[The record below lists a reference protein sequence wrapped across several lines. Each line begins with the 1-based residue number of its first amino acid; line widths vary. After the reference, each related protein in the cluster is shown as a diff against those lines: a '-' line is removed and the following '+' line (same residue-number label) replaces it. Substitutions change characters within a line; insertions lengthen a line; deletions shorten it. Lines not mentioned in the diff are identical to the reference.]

1 MVSSIPSE
9 IQTSI
14 ACTAALSTI
23 VYPVISRAEE
33 EIKVGFLRQANCKGN
48 KVNNATALK
57 VASQAGARIGK
68 FGRIA
73 TEQAGSRVH
82 HLFFAPHYVC
92 YLTRSVFF
100 KPRTPLD

>member
-9 IQTSI
+9 IQTLI
-14 ACTAALSTI
+14 ACTTVLSTI

-33 EIKVGFLRQANCKGN
+33 QIKVGFLRQANCKGN

-73 TEQAGSRVH
+73 TEQSWITSPPFVFCTS
-82 HLFFAPHYVC
+82 LCFLPHWKC
-92 YLTRSVFF
+92 FL
-100 KPRTPLD
+100 